1 VNRDQQDL
9 LRDNRE
15 KLRAT
20 LRLFM
25 ALLDAYVP
33 FDPAAAL
40 SPKKLEPYDA
50 MADRFILKTAAG
62 DPTRTLESKQCRGF
76 PRFSGNCGAVTL
88 WVTAPCQKPRYAPP
102 TCVCHRPATAVS
114 RFIRAVESAL
124 RLFRSVELHEFGVP
138 ADSTRELLD
147 RMEKLRWVSSA
158 DLWLAM
164 RSIRNKIVH
173 DYLPEQVAQMFQ

>member
-25 ALLDAYVP
+25 ASLDAYVP

-40 SPKKLEPYDA
+40 SPKELEPYDA
-50 MADRFILKTAAG
+50 MAD
-62 DPTRTLESKQCRGF
+62 
-76 PRFSGNCGAVTL
+76 
-88 WVTAPCQKPRYAPP
+88 
-102 TCVCHRPATAVS
+102 

-147 RMEKLRWVSSA
+147 RMEKLRWISSA

-173 DYLPEQVAQMFQ
+173 DYLPEQVAQMFQQIAGPFAAELRQLQRRLDAQA